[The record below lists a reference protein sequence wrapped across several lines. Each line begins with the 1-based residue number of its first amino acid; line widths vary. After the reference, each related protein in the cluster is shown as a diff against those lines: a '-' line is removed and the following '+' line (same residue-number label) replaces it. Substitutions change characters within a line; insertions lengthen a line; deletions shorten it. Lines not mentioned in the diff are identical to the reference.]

1 MPNVTELNLI
11 CMSGQGSV
19 QAGEVLAKVHA
30 QTGKYVSVNVYPGT
44 RARSAPVINYVKISD
59 SPGLASCANYH
70 PTEVIIFQ
78 EELLNTARYNSHEL
92 VADAIGRV
100 KEGTFLINSPKHPEE
115 IELPFPFKGVVAT
128 VDATEICQ
136 RLLGRNPPPVGLC
149 LLGAYVRIT
158 ESLDMAELRN
168 EVRGA
173 FAGRVGEANAR
184 AAVEAFEGV
193 KAIGGVNVNPDNLP
207 RGFHHSQVEDLTQHY
222 RFDRYDLLP
231 GYRKGSPF
239 VWRDKIPVCQ
249 DNKCICP
256 NVCISEVMCPDGTG
270 FIVREGLPQQG
281 YRIDVDFCR
290 GCGICV
296 EVCVGSALTM
306 VDEDE
311 VLKERPNYEEVTM
324 EPHLAEIYDQ
334 KRYTMDSDST
344 EVGPENEAA

>member
-1 MPNVTELNLI
+1 M
-11 CMSGQGSV
+11 
-19 QAGEVLAKVHA
+19 
-30 QTGKYVSVNVYPGT
+30 
-44 RARSAPVINYVKISD
+44 
-59 SPGLASCANYH
+59 
-70 PTEVIIFQ
+70 
-78 EELLNTARYNSHEL
+78 
-92 VADAIGRV
+92 
-100 KEGTFLINSPKHPEE
+100 
-115 IELPFPFKGVVAT
+115 
-128 VDATEICQ
+128 DATEICQ

-207 RGFHHSQVEDLTQHY
+207 RGFHHSRVEDLTQHY

-290 GCGICV
+290 GCGICRRGVCWLGPHHGGRRRGAEGAAKLRRGGPWSPIWLKYTTRSVTPWTAIALRLGRKTRQHRVNLSPAEAQILFLTRRVYLTSIGLALMVMFVACGEASPTQTPENSLMERTPVPGVERTEALTDTYRV
-296 EVCVGSALTM
+296 EVWMGSELTSM
-306 VDEDE
+306 MMTTAFPVMSVMDGG
-311 VLKERPNYEEVTM
+311 RPVNR
-324 EPHLAEIYDQ
+324 HIEIHIFEQ
-334 KRYTMDSDST
+334 R
-344 EVGPENEAA
+344 